1 MQADIQMVAM
11 KECDCVLYS
20 PTLNHQAH
28 MLWDLTVFITTRT
41 LKPK

>member
-1 MQADIQMVAM
+1 MQADIQMVVM

-20 PTLNHQAH
+20 PTLNHHAH